1 MHIRIITP
9 TLAHEAALLAYQQAL
24 AAADIPVHGAYFDL
38 FPDIPSWLAACAAPA
53 GTRLPNGIIKVADSN
68 WIAWDDDSARVVGVI
83 NLRHTLNDYLRA
95 YGGHIGYGVHPAC
108 WNQGIAT
115 RMLTHALQYS
125 DSLGLRELLLVCAVD
140 NPASARV
147 IEKNGGER
155 LDTVDHEG
163 ELLYRYRIR
172 RNDI

>member
-1 MHIRIITP
+1 MSITP
-9 TLAHEAALLAYQQAL
+9 
-24 AAADIPVHGAYFDL
+24 L

-53 GTRLPNGIIKVADSN
+53 GTQLPNGIIKVADSN
-68 WIAWDDDSARVVGVI
+68 WIAWDDDSARVIGVI

-163 ELLYRYRIR
+163 ERLYRYRIR
-172 RNDI
+172 RNDA

>member
-1 MHIRIITP
+1 M
-9 TLAHEAALLAYQQAL
+9 
-24 AAADIPVHGAYFDL
+24 
-38 FPDIPSWLAACAAPA
+38 
-53 GTRLPNGIIKVADSN
+53 ADSN
-68 WIAWDDDSARVVGVI
+68 WIAWDDDSARVIGVI

-125 DSLGLRELLLVCAVD
+125 DSLGLHELLLVCAVD

-155 LDTVDHEG
+155 LDIVNHEG
-163 ELLYRYRIR
+163 ERLYRYRIR
-172 RNDI
+172 RNDA

>member
-1 MHIRIITP
+1 M
-9 TLAHEAALLAYQQAL
+9 
-24 AAADIPVHGAYFDL
+24 
-38 FPDIPSWLAACAAPA
+38 
-53 GTRLPNGIIKVADSN
+53 
-68 WIAWDDDSARVVGVI
+68 VGVI

-155 LDTVDHEG
+155 LDTVNHEG
-163 ELLYRYRIR
+163 ERLYRYRIR
-172 RNDI
+172 RNDA